1 MIPYGRQ
8 SINDD
13 DVKAVVDA
21 LTSDWLTQG
30 PAVPRFEAA
39 LCKATE
45 AAHAVAVTNATSALH
60 LACLAIGLGPG
71 DIAWTV
77 PNTFTAS
84 ANCILYC
91 GASPGFVD
99 IDPETLDMSVAA
111 LEANLETAKKEG
123 KLPRVVIPVH
133 FAGHSCDMKAIGALA
148 KTYGFKVIED
158 AAHAIGGHY
167 ENRPVGDCRYSD
179 ITVLSFHPVK
189 IVTTGEGGA
198 ALTND
203 AALAEKMRLLRTH
216 GITRD
221 ARLNEARNAGDWYY
235 EQQAL
240 GFNFRMTDLQA
251 ALGASQMTRL
261 GEFVATREALAAR
274 YDEKLKDLPLRLP
287 PRENKVRSAWH
298 LYTVQLED
306 KTQHTPEDHGAH
318 RAQVFKRMRD
328 AGIGVNVHYIPVHWQ
343 PWYRGLGFRPGD
355 FPAAEHYYRRA
366 LTLPLFPALTHD
378 EQDRVVEAL
387 AGALA

>member
-30 PAVPRFEAA
+30 PAVPRFEEA
-39 LCKATE
+39 LCAATG

-77 PNTFTAS
+77 PNTFVAS

-91 GASPGFVD
+91 GATVDFVD
-99 IDPETLDMSVAA
+99 IDPLTYNMSVTA
-111 LEANLETAKKEG
+111 LRAKLERAKKEDR
-123 KLPRVVIPVH
+123 LPRVVIPVH
-133 FAGHSCDMKAIGALA
+133 FAGHSCDMAAIGALSEE
-148 KTYGFKVIED
+148 YGFRTIED

-167 ENRPVGDCRYSD
+167 NNHPVGACRHSD
-179 ITVLSFHPVK
+179 IAVLSFHPVK

-198 ALTND
+198 TLTQNP
-203 AALAEKMRLLRTH
+203 ALAERMRLLRTH

-221 ARLNEARNAGDWYY
+221 TRGLETTHAGAWYY

-240 GFNFRMTDLQA
+240 GFNFRMTDMQA

-261 GEFVATREALAAR
+261 AEFVERREALAAR
-274 YDEKLKDLPLRLP
+274 YDEALNSLPLALP
-287 PRENKVRSAWH
+287 PREENVRSAWH
-298 LYTVQLED
+298 LYAVQLDGERD
-306 KTQHTPEDHGAH
+306 DAPESHGAFRESVFNDM
-318 RAQVFKRMRD
+318 RA

-343 PWYRGLGFRPGD
+343 PWYRNLGFRPGD

-366 LTLPLFPALTHD
+366 LSLPLYPGLTER
-378 EQDRVVEAL
+378 EQNRVIETLAEAV
-387 AGALA
+387 A